1 MKNKNYIYLIII
13 AVVTITLIW
22 FSRNNKNQISESE
35 LLLNEKENMVNV
47 KEEEESLNTL
57 EGSLLNS
64 DNEAKGNLMVITKD
78 DKIYIKTSRDF
89 SNLIGKRVIVSIK
102 GTIDNFTLV
111 NIQENLTKDEYIR
124 ID

>member
-22 FSRNNKNQISESE
+22 FSRNDKNQISESE
-35 LLLNEKENMVNV
+35 LLLNEKENVVNV
-47 KEEEESLNTL
+47 KEEESLNTL